1 MRKEAFCLQQGK
13 LAIRTHLQI
22 LTNESIRQTQFAL
35 LLNKACTTSVFKK
48 GIAQIAI
55 NYKPISVTDTPT
67 KVFESLLLTQYME
80 HLKHNSL
87 LKTYQFRNQE
97 NESDTYAV
105 IIFTTMVCR
114 K

>member
-35 LLNKACTTSVFKK
+35 LLNKACITSVFKK

-55 NYKPISVTDTPT
+55 NYKPISVTDKLT

-80 HLKHNSL
+80 HNSL

-105 IIFTTMVCR
+105 IIFTAMVCR